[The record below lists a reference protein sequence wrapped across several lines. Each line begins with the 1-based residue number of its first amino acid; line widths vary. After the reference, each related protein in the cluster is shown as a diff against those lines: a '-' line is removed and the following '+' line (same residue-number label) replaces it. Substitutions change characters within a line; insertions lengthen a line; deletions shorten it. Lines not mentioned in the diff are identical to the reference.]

1 MKIQGIIEAKKLG
14 KSGEGEFG
22 AWQVYEFTIDG
33 KRYSTFKQS
42 VYDMFHVGQSVE
54 IDGEVTEKGFNMK
67 TMKLVEGDVAA
78 VEKVPQNAPNKRN
91 PYDKDPVGL
100 AVDIFC
106 ALCNRAEKQGNTDD
120 EMGTQIMN
128 HAITLVKQAREAFE

>member
-22 AWQVYEFTIDG
+22 AWQVYEFTING

-42 VYDMFHVGQSVE
+42 VYDMFVVGQSVE
-54 IDGEVTEKGFNMK
+54 IEGEATEKGFNMK

-100 AVDIFC
+100 AVEVYCTTLDKGIS
-106 ALCNRAEKQGNTDD
+106 ADPKLVMEN
-120 EMGTQIMN
+120 
-128 HAITLVKQAREAFE
+128 AIEVVKQAREAFE